1 MKLYPLGIAPVLY
14 IQTVKFKAEIHLL
27 LLCII
32 LASYTKTSARLGEG
46 ECLIHKASCKKAIV
60 AETWELAPTTPHDIA
75 KAASLP
81 ANIAV
86 AQEPKEIEP
95 ILKAGQYC

>member
-27 LLCII
+27 SLCII
-32 LASYTKTSARLGEG
+32 LASYTKTSARLGE
-46 ECLIHKASCKKAIV
+46 CLIHKASYKKAIV

-86 AQEPKEIEP
+86 AKEPKEIEP